1 MDFVRPGWMAGC
13 SALSW
18 QTADGCHLWGRNF
31 DFNRLAEGTAVTFVP
46 RGTAFYTCG
55 TAREGDLVESTRQQA
70 RYACLGV
77 GTCLLQS
84 TPVLYEGV
92 NEKGLMG
99 GQLYFRE
106 FASFP
111 DKARAGTLPL
121 QPPMA
126 VTYLL
131 ATCATV
137 QEAADALRQRVTLI
151 SRPILGAAPTLH
163 WSFSDRTG
171 ETLIVESD
179 ADGLHL
185 YRDTIGVLTN
195 SPPYPW
201 HRQHL
206 ACYAHIRDLDYDA
219 LHLCGDVLPQSFSGS
234 GAAGLPGDWSSPARF
249 VRLAFLKH
257 YAVPGGEEG
266 EGVARLFR
274 LLGAAAFPL
283 GIVRV
288 SQPGTP
294 AEYDTRVLPYDY
306 TAYTAVLCA
315 ESGRLYW
322 TTYHDPAIRTLAL
335 AQLAAGRDIRQFAL
349 ADRPHFLPAGP

>member
-1 MDFVRPGWMAGC
+1 MDLHGPGWMAGC

-106 FASFP
+106 FARFP

-126 VTYLL
+126 VTRSEEH
-131 ATCATV
+131 TSETP
-137 QEAADALRQRVTLI
+137 VT
-151 SRPILGAAPTLH
+151 
-163 WSFSDRTG
+163 
-171 ETLIVESD
+171 
-179 ADGLHL
+179 
-185 YRDTIGVLTN
+185 
-195 SPPYPW
+195 
-201 HRQHL
+201 
-206 ACYAHIRDLDYDA
+206 IR
-219 LHLCGDVLPQSFSGS
+219 SGS
-234 GAAGLPGDWSSPARF
+234 RMPSSA
-249 VRLAFLKH
+249 
-257 YAVPGGEEG
+257 
-266 EGVARLFR
+266 
-274 LLGAAAFPL
+274 
-283 GIVRV
+283 
-288 SQPGTP
+288 
-294 AEYDTRVLPYDY
+294 
-306 TAYTAVLCA
+306 
-315 ESGRLYW
+315 
-322 TTYHDPAIRTLAL
+322 
-335 AQLAAGRDIRQFAL
+335 
-349 ADRPHFLPAGP
+349 